1 MSDSPQSTTI
11 IKGLVGAFVAA
22 MLATVLF
29 IMPAE
34 FGRDPTG
41 VGGLLGL
48 TGLAE
53 TEAGIAEPKALAMVG
68 AFPAIVEDFDE
79 YEPPVIGL
87 PFANIISD
95 IDMQRDDITITLEA
109 GEQVEYKAIMN
120 RGDSLVFAWTSD
132 AEEIYSDFHADPTED
147 IESYPDGYFVRY
159 QESEEPGS
167 KGSLVAPFTGNHGW
181 YWLNYNEEPVTIE
194 LKVRGYYT
202 EIHELGR
209 SMSY

>member
-11 IKGLVGAFVAA
+11 IKGLVGAFIAA
-22 MLATVLF
+22 MLATVLL

-53 TEAGIAEPKALAMVG
+53 TEAGIAQPKALAMDG
-68 AFPAIVEDFDE
+68 AFPAIVADFDE

-87 PFANIISD
+87 PFANIIDD

-120 RGDSLVFAWTSD
+120 RGDSLVYAWTSD

-147 IESYPDGYFVRY
+147 IELYPDGYFVRY

-181 YWLNYNEEPVTIE
+181 YWLNYNEVPVTIE
-194 LKVRGYYT
+194 LTVRGYYT

-209 SMSY
+209 SFQ